1 MPLALIPRAHTTA
14 LVIPHTLGMVLNAK
28 VCLVFHKLCNL
39 SKQCWILLPLGWPM
53 SFNSDP
59 DPAELIWISFMTVLA
74 SSSHDI
80 LLDLLQ

>member
-1 MPLALIPRAHTTA
+1 
-14 LVIPHTLGMVLNAK
+14 
-28 VCLVFHKLCNL
+28 
-39 SKQCWILLPLGWPM
+39 M

-59 DPAELIWISFMTVLA
+59 DPAELIWISIMTVLA